1 MIYEFP
7 LTEGIRRF
15 LRIEMLAEQSLAY
28 IEQDSE
34 YSTIAAVRAL
44 LDLVSLVSKNDTKI
58 ELIKQLDQVMA
69 TEGLSSEEFDRAV
82 ELKGILSRQSF
93 RVYDSIKEN
102 VFLNTLRQ
110 RFVIVG
116 GICAFD
122 LPVLHNWLSM
132 PFETRKG
139 HFYEWMKVI
148 DNVMDSVRFVLKC
161 IRNEK
166 ISEECVFKHGFYYR
180 SVKWRASLLR
190 IDMSGYNFFPEFSG
204 NRHQLSIR
212 LVEQNSPWD
221 PPKQVDVDLA
231 VQVEICGS

>member
-15 LRIEMLAEQSLAY
+15 LRIEMLAEQSLVY

-58 ELIKQLDQVMA
+58 ELIKQLDQIMLI
-69 TEGLSSEEFDRAV
+69 ESLSDEDRLEAN
-82 ELKGILSRQSF
+82 ELKGLLSRQSF
-93 RVYDSIKEN
+93 RVYDAIKEN

-122 LPVLHNWLSM
+122 LPVLHNWLNM
-132 PFETRKG
+132 PFETRKE

-148 DNVMDSVRFVLKC
+148 DNIMNAVRFVLKC
-161 IRNEK
+161 IRG
-166 ISEECVFKHGFYYR
+166 SMVAEECSFKHGFYYR
-180 SVKWRASLLR
+180 SVKWRAGLLR
-190 IDMSGYNFFPEFSG
+190 INMSDYRFFPEFSG

-212 LVEQNSPWD
+212 LVEQSSPWD
-221 PPKQVDVDLA
+221 PPKQVDTDITLH
-231 VQVEICGS
+231 VEICGA

>member
-58 ELIKQLDQVMA
+58 ELIKQLDQIMLI
-69 TEGLSSEEFDRAV
+69 ENLSEEDRAEAN

-93 RVYDSIKEN
+93 RVYDAIKEN

-122 LPVLHNWLSM
+122 LPVLHNWLNM
-132 PFETRKG
+132 PFETRKE

-148 DNVMDSVRFVLKC
+148 TNIMNAVRFVLKS
-161 IRNEK
+161 IRSSMV
-166 ISEECVFKHGFYYR
+166 IEECSFKHGFYYR
-180 SVKWRASLLR
+180 SVKWRAGLLR
-190 IDMSGYNFFPEFSG
+190 INMSDYNFFPEFSG

-212 LVEQNSPWD
+212 LVEQSSPWD
-221 PPKQVDVDLA
+221 PPKQVDTDITL
-231 VQVEICGS
+231 QVEICGA

>member
-15 LRIEMLAEQSLAY
+15 LRIEMLAEQSLVY

-58 ELIKQLDQVMA
+58 ELIKQLDQVMLI
-69 TEGLSSEEFDRAV
+69 ESLSEADRLEAN

-93 RVYDSIKEN
+93 RAYDAIKEN

-122 LPVLHNWLSM
+122 LPVLHNWLNM
-132 PFETRKG
+132 PFQTRKE
-139 HFYEWMKVI
+139 HFYEWMAVI
-148 DNVMDSVRFVLKC
+148 ENVMNAVHFVLRC
-161 IRNEK
+161 IRG
-166 ISEECVFKHGFYYR
+166 SMVTEECSFKHGFYYR
-180 SVKWRASLLR
+180 SVKWRAGLLR
-190 IDMSGYNFFPEFSG
+190 INMNDYNFFPEFSG

-212 LVEQNSPWD
+212 LVEQSSPWD
-221 PPKQVDVDLA
+221 PPKQVDTDITL
-231 VQVEICGS
+231 QVEICGA

>member
-15 LRIEMLAEQSLAY
+15 LRIEMLAEQSLVH

-34 YSTIAAVRAL
+34 YSTIAAVRTL
-44 LDLVSLVSKNDTKI
+44 LDLVTLVSKNDTKI
-58 ELIKQLDQVMA
+58 ELIKQLDQMMVVDML
-69 TEGLSSEEFDRAV
+69 TPEDREEANT
-82 ELKGILSRQSF
+82 LKGILSRQSF
-93 RVYDSIKEN
+93 RAYDGIKEN

-122 LPVLHNWLSM
+122 LPVLHNWLNM

-139 HFYEWMKVI
+139 HFYEWMAVI
-148 DNVMDSVRFVLKC
+148 ENIMNAVKFVLRN
-161 IRNEK
+161 IRGAK
-166 ISEECVFKHGFYYR
+166 LAEECVFKHGFYYR
-180 SVKWRASLLR
+180 SVKWRAGLLR
-190 IDMSGYNFFPEFSG
+190 LNTDGYSFFPEFSG

-212 LVEQNSPWD
+212 LVEQISPWE
-221 PPKQVDVDLA
+221 PPKQVDTDITL
-231 VQVEICGS
+231 QVEICGA